1 MPPEIRRAHA
11 RDATAL
17 SVLAERT
24 FRDTFAAVNTGAD
37 MDLHCSRVYSPALQ
51 AAEIADPG
59 IVTLVA
65 DERGSLVAFAQLHRR
80 GKSPDCVTASPA
92 AELRRI
98 YVDGALQ
105 GTGLAGRLLERVVE
119 AAVEGGARALWLG
132 VWEHNP
138 RALRFYRRAGFVEVG
153 EHVFMVG
160 SDPQRDLVMARD
172 LA

>member
-1 MPPEIRRAHA
+1 MPPEIRHAHA

-17 SVLAERT
+17 SALAERT
-24 FRDTFAAVNTGAD
+24 FRDTFAAMNTAAN
-37 MDLHCSRVYSPALQ
+37 MDLHCSKVYSPARQ

-59 IVTLVA
+59 VVTLVA
-65 DERGSLVAFAQLHRR
+65 DERGSLVAFAQLHLR
-80 GKSPDCVTASPA
+80 GRTPPCVTASPA

-98 YVDGALQ
+98 YVDRARH
-105 GTGLAGRLLERVVE
+105 GTGLAGRLLERVVA

-153 EHVFMVG
+153 EHVFVVG